1 MRLYPLENEVRST
14 VNEEDNLAEEFIASE
29 VLQGL
34 CDKIVQ
40 DDTEAKRS
48 RRANLDKSLHQFA
61 SRKMTQSPDSV
72 PYLKDH
78 LYSIKTGEVLDSG
91 EFATFKQQVKTLY
104 RDTLKD
110 FSGIIATT
118 AVGATPMIVREEL
131 QPDLIIVDEA
141 ATMDETSLLILIAHY
156 SPKAWVITGDIAQKP
171 PHLTMEHDLGP
182 GQITSNPFAAQ
193 KQTSLLHRVVEGNA
207 KHSTL
212 SMNMR
217 AHGSAAFVVNDLFYN
232 GGMEMNNKWEEAQ
245 ALNTMITWFTENVNK
260 YHPRNQCIAQ
270 LEFTRARATPR
281 SSSQVNLTHAGW
293 IMEHIE
299 SILKS
304 DLKGVGKN
312 AGKPMTVLVV
322 AAYKEQVVELNLR
335 QTRP

>member
-217 AHGSAAFVVNDLFYN
+217 AHGSDAFVVNDLFYN
-232 GGMEMNNKWEEAQ
+232 G
-245 ALNTMITWFTENVNK
+245 ENVNK

-322 AAYKEQVVELNLR
+322 AAYKEQV
-335 QTRP
+335 